1 MLVKLNAQSVY
12 RIGLVFLSALGLVLL
27 IAPSNSMAQTEEVK
41 VSEEELKRYEGN
53 YKVNVHPE
61 PFGFFVKDGKLYLKM
76 GGLEGS
82 GQEVPLM
89 PQGEGKFVIDP
100 DHPNVF
106 EFKVKGD
113 MVEFTLYSMGNPIP
127 GYRLEKEKPTEPYD
141 QKPDKAL
148 EAPRKAEKTRADI
161 LAEIAKLEPKFKKDP
176 SNAEVRFKY
185 GELLYQS
192 GEFWQARDV
201 IAPLVKGAQPSAEA
215 LSLAAKLEYLLGNYG
230 EAEKLYKRLIE
241 DKAGEVSGQVMA
253 KVGLVFTYYQTN
265 QYDKVKEL
273 EFPPGV
279 KLPNLEQMKEFE
291 EKPYQKEWHNEEK
304 VSVVPFLM
312 TDPLPVLTVEF
323 NGVPVQVIFDTG
335 ADAFILDNEIAAAMG
350 IEWGAKVMGTFG
362 GGLKAEVGFGK
373 VNSVKLGDVTLK
385 QVPIAILPTKRFSPA
400 FDGGKYILGG
410 FIGTAA
416 LRQFLSTLDYK
427 NGRLVLR
434 ERTKESAHQLREELK
449 ERIAAE
455 VPFVLSATHMMM
467 ARGSLNDIAGLTFFV
482 DSGLA
487 SEACFTAPIQTLEY
501 VGIPVPETKISEDS
515 VGGGG
520 GKWASGLFS
529 IKTIGLG
536 SLTQS
541 EVKGGYGEQTQASYW
556 RLGFIQDGLISHR
569 FLRHYSSWTLDFDA
583 MSYIFEK

>member
-1 MLVKLNAQSVY
+1 M
-12 RIGLVFLSALGLVLL
+12 
-27 IAPSNSMAQTEEVK
+27 
-41 VSEEELKRYEGN
+41 
-53 YKVNVHPE
+53 
-61 PFGFFVKDGKLYLKM
+61 
-76 GGLEGS
+76 
-82 GQEVPLM
+82 
-89 PQGEGKFVIDP
+89 
-100 DHPNVF
+100 
-106 EFKVKGD
+106 EFN
-113 MVEFTLYSMGNPIP
+113 LYSMGNPIP
-127 GYRLEKEKPTEPYD
+127 GYRLEDTEPSGAPA
-141 QKPDKAL
+141 QKPEKAP

-161 LAEIAKLEPKFKKDP
+161 LAEIAKLEPEFKKDP
-176 SNAEVRFKY
+176 SNAKVRFKY

-192 GEFWQARDV
+192 GEFWQARDIMV
-201 IAPLVKGAQPSAEA
+201 PLVKDAEPSDKA

-230 EAEKLYKRLIE
+230 EAEKQYKRLIE
-241 DKAGEVSGQVMA
+241 AKAGDVSGQVMA
-253 KVGLVFTYYQTN
+253 KVGLVFAYYQTN
-265 QYDKVKEL
+265 QYEKVKEL

-279 KLPNLEQMKEFE
+279 KLPNLEVMKVFE
-291 EKPYQKEWHNEEK
+291 GKPFQKEWHNEER

-312 TDPLPVLTVEF
+312 TDPLPVLTIEF

-335 ADAFILDNEIAAAMG
+335 ANAFILDNEIAAAMG
-350 IEWGAKVMGTFG
+350 IEWVSKAMGTFG

-373 VNSVKLGDVTLK
+373 VDSVKLGDVTLK
-385 QVPIAILPTKRFSPA
+385 QVPIAILPTKRFSSA

-416 LRQFLSTLDYK
+416 LRQFLSTIDYK

-434 ERTKESAHQLREELK
+434 ERTKENAQHLREELK
-449 ERIAAE
+449 GRIAAE

-467 ARGSLNDIAGLTFFV
+467 ARGSLNDKAGLTFFV

-520 GKWASGLFS
+520 GKWASGLFP

-536 SLTQS
+536 SLMQS
-541 EVKGGYGEQTQASYW
+541 EVKGGYGEQKQSFYW

-569 FLRHYSSWTLDFDA
+569 FLRQYSSWTLDFDA
-583 MSYIFEK
+583 MKYIFEK